1 VKLAV
6 MSLAGLLLMAADQPA
21 PGYLDGKP
29 VPNLLQVL
37 PAPPRAGSARSADD
51 RATFRATRA
60 LKGSD
65 RWSLAKADVTD
76 DRFTVFSCALGM
88 KLDASSAPR
97 LATLFARMSDGGM
110 VARAKR
116 DFAVRRPYLDQPG
129 AICEAKTDHLARN
142 GDYPSGHT
150 VTGWSTALVLAELLP
165 ERATEILRRGRIYG
179 ESRFICGSHSR
190 SAVEAGFMAGGALVS
205 AWHGSADFRADMT
218 AARAELAALSGV
230 AAAPNQDRC
239 RRESQAR

>member
-1 VKLAV
+1 MKLAFV
-6 MSLAGLLLMAADQPA
+6 SLAALLLMAADQPA
-21 PGYLDGKP
+21 PGYLDGKA

-37 PAPPRAGSARSADD
+37 PAPPRAGSARAADD

-60 LKGSD
+60 LEGSD

-88 KLDASSAPR
+88 KLDARSAPR
-97 LATLFARMSDGGM
+97 LATVFARMSDGGM

-129 AICEAKTDHLARN
+129 AICEAKTEHLAHN

-150 VTGWSTALVLAELLP
+150 VTGWSTALVLAELMP
-165 ERATEILRRGRIYG
+165 ERATEVLRRGRIYG

-205 AWHGSADFRADMT
+205 AWHGSADFHADMK
-218 AARAELAALSGV
+218 AARAELVALSGV
-230 AAAPNQDRC
+230 AAVPNPDRC
-239 RRESQAR
+239 RRESQAD